1 MDTNRFSPST
11 DTPPSATLSAAEE
24 ITVSSDQIRETCW
37 DCDGSKVKA
46 GMTCR
51 MCKGT
56 GEITTTPLVPKA

>member
-1 MDTNRFSPST
+1 M
-11 DTPPSATLSAAEE
+11 
-24 ITVSSDQIRETCW
+24 SSDQIRETCW